1 MPLKTRLSYDKITLT
16 FCKLINS
23 NLGIINQSGESSVG
37 KWTEKVLPRDN
48 PPEVDPP
55 ENGLRSA
62 RRIKNALNTK
72 IKLLFH
78 F

>member
-1 MPLKTRLSYDKITLT
+1 MPLRSRLSYDKITLT

-23 NLGIINQSGESSVG
+23 NLGIINQSGESSIG
-37 KWTEKVLPRDN
+37 KWTEKSTTKDN

-62 RRIKNALNTK
+62 LRTNSASNYKD
-72 IKLLFH
+72 
-78 F
+78 